1 MLERLA
7 ELKGDINRKRSSARE
22 PQGDQDDLGRAIA
35 ELHQKYIGLM
45 KELEKERRKQ
55 VSASCTKRES
65 GMMIDVTVVPGVVDD
80 EDGNSGFYDNS
91 GYTDYS

>member
-22 PQGDQDDLGRAIA
+22 PHGDQDDLGRAIA

-55 VSASCTKRES
+55 VCASCTKRES
-65 GMMIDVTVVPGVVDD
+65 GMMKT
-80 EDGNSGFYDNS
+80 SL
-91 GYTDYS
+91 